1 MQQSLEKLRKFF
13 RLEHGN
19 GYENTAIIGGLA
31 KMLDYWEGE
40 ARADG
45 IQEEVIQAV
54 VQRLRSYDG
63 LSPQSRAD
71 ALKGLWKRIGDAY
84 PEAQQKPRPP
94 GRRRRTAKAA
104 SPQPSAGSSRN
115 IPNQEPQRR
124 EPHEQR
130 PRPPAPPRSETV
142 AGAKTSA
149 TPAALD
155 AKLTVLQGVG
165 PRSAESLAR
174 LGLTTLGDM
183 LYYFPRRYDDYSQLK
198 PIKDLFYGEQITV
211 IGTIQSV
218 HSRPIRGGKASIV
231 EVIISDGTGGLRLS
245 YFNQP
250 WLANR
255 FKKGDAISVSGR
267 IDQYLGRLVMN
278 SPDWEPVEAEN
289 LHTNRIVP
297 VYSLTERITQKWL
310 RNQMNR
316 SSNIGRPRLRMRC
329 PKAYAVAERLMP
341 LGRGIAAGPLPRLA
355 GEAQSRARTAGL
367 RRDLLPANGS
377 APPETRLEICGG
389 PPLLHPGRVA
399 GGALKSLPFTLTSVQ
414 VKAIADIRADLDS
427 GVPMNRLLQGDV
439 GSGKT
444 VVAALA
450 AAMITANGSQAAV
463 MAPTSILAEQHYRSF
478 TNLLKDVQK
487 PEEIRLLVGDTP
499 DAEKEEIRN
508 GLANN
513 TVRIVVGTHALIEG
527 PVQFADL
534 QFAVIDEQ
542 HRFGVEQ
549 RAELR
554 SKGTNPHLLVMTA
567 TPIPRSL
574 ALTLYGDLDL
584 SIMDEMPAGRQPVN
598 TFVLRPQERER
609 AFTLLR
615 GQVKDGKQAFI
626 IYPLIEESEKIDA
639 RAAVD
644 DYETLSKEVFPNLK
658 LGLLH
663 GRMRPDEKDEV
674 MLKFRDRKFDILVST
689 TVVEVG
695 VDVPNATV
703 MLIEGADRFGLAQLH
718 QLRGRV
724 GRGADQSYCLLIP
737 THEDKTENER
747 LQAMA
752 ESTDGFFLAEKDL
765 QIRGPGEFLGTRQS
779 GYASSLRMA
788 SITDVKLIEKARVQA
803 QNVFDKDPDLTQS
816 DHALLAET
824 LSRFWGEGKGDVL
837 IIQTPRTQREQR
849 GGIYSSD
856 LCDLCVTNGDFM
868 VRALFPGTF
877 DPIHHGH
884 IDIAT
889 RATRLFDEVVM
900 AVYDKP
906 LKSLM
911 FTPEE
916 RMALV
921 DEAFRTTPRS
931 GSRATAA

>member
-84 PEAQQKPRPP
+84 PEAQQKPRVPGNVEGQQPP
-94 GRRRRTAKAA
+94 RPVPPQQTQAQSETPAKQEI
-104 SPQPSAGSSRN
+104 QPR
-115 IPNQEPQRR
+115 QEPR
-124 EPHEQR
+124 EQR
-130 PRPPAPPRSETV
+130 EYKPRPPAQPRAEAV

-165 PRSAESLAR
+165 PRNAEALAR
-174 LGLTTLGDM
+174 LGMTTLGDM

-198 PIKDLFYGEQITV
+198 PIKDLFYGEQVTV

-218 HSRPIRGGKASIV
+218 NSRPIRGGKASIV
-231 EVIISDGTGGLRLS
+231 EVILGDGTGALRLS

-255 FKKGDAISVSGR
+255 FKKGDALSVSGK
-267 IDQYLGRLVMN
+267 IDQYLGRLIMN

-289 LHTNRIVP
+289 LSTNRIVP

-310 RNQMNR
+310 RNQMKQVITYWAPSVADALPESVRR
-316 SSNIGRPRLRMRC
+316 S
-329 PKAYAVAERLMP
+329 ARLMP
-341 LGRGIAAGPLPRLA
+341 LGEALLQVHFPDSQEKLKTARERLA
-355 GEAQSRARTAGL
+355 FDEIFYLQTGVLRQRRDWKSVEAKRFSISDEWLGART
-367 RRDLLPANGS
+367 
-377 APPETRLEICGG
+377 T
-389 PPLLHPGRVA
+389 
-399 GGALKSLPFTLTSVQ
+399 SLPFTLTSVQ
-414 VKAIADIRADLDS
+414 GKAIADIRTDFDS
-427 GVPMNRLLQGDV
+427 GKPMNRLLQGDV

-450 AAMITANGSQAAV
+450 AAMITSNGAQAAI
-463 MAPTSILAEQHYRSF
+463 MSPTSILAEQHYRNF
-478 TNLLKDVQK
+478 TKLLKDVHK

-499 DAEKEEIRN
+499 EAEKEEIRN

-513 TVRIVVGTHALIEG
+513 NIKIVIGTHAVIEPNVG
-527 PVQFADL
+527 FADL
-534 QFAVIDEQ
+534 QFVVIDEQ

-584 SIMDEMPAGRQPVN
+584 SIMDEMPTGRKPVN

-615 GQVKDGKQAFI
+615 GQIKDGKQAFI
-626 IYPLIEESEKIDA
+626 IYPLIEESEKIEA

-663 GRMRPDEKDEV
+663 GRMRPDEKDDV
-674 MLKFRDRKFDILVST
+674 MHKFRDRKFDILVST

-765 QIRGPGEFLGTRQS
+765 QIRGPGEFLGTRQA
-779 GYASSLRMA
+779 GYSSSLRMA
-788 SITDVKLIEKARVQA
+788 SITDVQLIDKARTQA
-803 QNVFDKDPDLTQS
+803 QNVFEKDPDLSQPE
-816 DHALLAET
+816 HALLAEA
-824 LSRFWGEGKGDVL
+824 LGRFWGEGKGDV
-837 IIQTPRTQREQR
+837 
-849 GGIYSSD
+849 S
-856 LCDLCVTNGDFM
+856 
-868 VRALFPGTF
+868 
-877 DPIHHGH
+877 
-884 IDIAT
+884 
-889 RATRLFDEVVM
+889 
-900 AVYDKP
+900 
-906 LKSLM
+906 
-911 FTPEE
+911 
-916 RMALV
+916 
-921 DEAFRTTPRS
+921 
-931 GSRATAA
+931 

>member
-71 ALKGLWKRIGDAY
+71 ALKGLWKRIGDTY
-84 PEAQQKPRPP
+84 PETQQKPKQKSHPAQQKQPE
-94 GRRRRTAKAA
+94 
-104 SPQPSAGSSRN
+104 PSAK
-115 IPNQEPQRR
+115 QESQPRESGERR
-124 EPHEQR
+124 EYK
-130 PRPPAPPRSETV
+130 PRSPAPPRAETV

-165 PRSAESLAR
+165 PRNAESLAR
-174 LGLTTLGDM
+174 LGMHTLGDM

-198 PIKDLFYGEQITV
+198 PIKDLFYGEQVTV

-231 EVIISDGTGGLRLS
+231 EVIISDTTGALRLS

-255 FKKGDAISVSGR
+255 FKRDDAISVSGK
-267 IDQYLGRLVMN
+267 IDQYLGRLIMN
-278 SPDWEPVEAEN
+278 SPDWEPVEADN
-289 LHTNRIVP
+289 LSTNRIVP
-297 VYSLTERITQKWL
+297 VYSLTERIAQKWL
-310 RNQMNR
+310 RNQMR
-316 SSNIGRPRLRMRC
+316 QVITYWAP
-329 PKAYAVAERLMP
+329 AVADAIPEGVCRSAKLMP
-341 LGRGIAAGPLPRLA
+341 LGEALLQVHFPDSQDQLKAARERLA
-355 GEAQSRARTAGL
+355 FDEIFYLQMGVLRQ
-367 RRDLLPANGS
+367 RRDW
-377 APPETRLEICGG
+377 
-389 PPLLHPGRVA
+389 
-399 GGALKSLPFTLTSVQ
+399 KSVEAKRFTISDEWLDSQIKNLPFTLTSVQ
-414 VKAIADIRADLDS
+414 GKAIADIRTDFAT
-427 GVPMNRLLQGDV
+427 GKPMNRLLQGDV

-450 AAMITANGSQAAV
+450 SAMIISNDAQAAV
-463 MAPTSILAEQHYRSF
+463 MAPTSILAEQHHRSF
-478 TNLLKDVQK
+478 TNLLKDALK
-487 PEEIRLLVGDTP
+487 PEELRLLVGDTP
-499 DAEKEEIRN
+499 EAEKEEIRN
-508 GLANN
+508 GLAQGKIK
-513 TVRIVVGTHALIEG
+513 IVIGTHAVIEG
-527 PVQFADL
+527 PVQFKDL
-534 QFAVIDEQ
+534 QFVIIDEQ

-584 SIMDEMPAGRQPVN
+584 SIMDEMPMGRQPIN

-609 AFTLLR
+609 AFTLMR
-615 GQVKDGKQAFI
+615 GQVKDGKQGFI

-644 DYETLSKEVFPNLK
+644 DFETLSKEVFPNLK

-674 MLKFRDRKFDILVST
+674 MHKFRDKKFNILVST

-724 GRGADQSYCLLIP
+724 GRGAEKSYCLLIP

-765 QIRGPGEFLGTRQS
+765 RIRGPGEFLGTRQS

-788 SITDVKLIEKARVQA
+788 SITDVELIEKARTQA
-803 QNVFDKDPDLTQS
+803 QNLFEKDPDLTQPEHS
-816 DHALLAET
+816 LLAEA
-824 LSRFWGEGKGDVL
+824 LGRFWGEGKGDV
-837 IIQTPRTQREQR
+837 
-849 GGIYSSD
+849 S
-856 LCDLCVTNGDFM
+856 
-868 VRALFPGTF
+868 
-877 DPIHHGH
+877 
-884 IDIAT
+884 
-889 RATRLFDEVVM
+889 
-900 AVYDKP
+900 
-906 LKSLM
+906 
-911 FTPEE
+911 
-916 RMALV
+916 
-921 DEAFRTTPRS
+921 
-931 GSRATAA
+931 